1 MPALTSAATA
11 HTASVGGLLIR
22 LCGALAL
29 VILLILALAWLA
41 RRAGW
46 DRSPAQGDALLRV
59 RQSLPLG
66 QRERV
71 VLLEVR
77 DRWLLLGVTPESV
90 TLLSELDALPE
101 RDDAASS
108 APRRFQQILSRAI
121 RHKERAA

>member
-1 MPALTSAATA
+1 MTPPLTPAATA
-11 HTASVGGLLIR
+11 HTASVGGLFIR
-22 LCGALAL
+22 LCGTLAL
-29 VILLILALAWLA
+29 VILLILTLAWLA

-46 DRSPAQGDALLRV
+46 GSAPAQGDALLRV

-90 TLLSELDALPE
+90 TLLSEFDAPPE
-101 RDDAASS
+101 RDAA
-108 APRRFQQILSRAI
+108 APRRFQQRLANAI
-121 RHKERAA
+121 SKKEHAR